1 MIWLNKN
8 DVEIKFSLQV
18 VLKGTYWTDQWSL
31 LLFMEDGVDMY
42 CGLLEARVKGVFFF
56 FWLSVV
62 GTLETGIEA

>member
-1 MIWLNKN
+1 MPSNGGWSSSTAA
-8 DVEIKFSLQV
+8 EV

-56 FWLSVV
+56 LAKCGWNFRNRD
-62 GTLETGIEA
+62 

>member
-1 MIWLNKN
+1 MPSNGGWSSSTAA
-8 DVEIKFSLQV
+8 EV

-56 FWLSVV
+56 F
-62 GTLETGIEA
+62 G